1 VACGRSGDG
10 PPPALERDDARVVVE
25 VLNATERRGLARRG
39 TRVLREAGVDVVFYG
54 TADTTVDSTLILIRR
69 GEEALGARVAR
80 ALGAGRVRPGRD
92 TLRRVDV
99 TVLLGPDFRPPPDP
113 RP

>member
-1 VACGRSGDG
+1 M
-10 PPPALERDDARVVVE
+10 VVE

-39 TRVLREAGVDVVFYG
+39 TRLLREGGVDVVFYG
-54 TADTTVDSTLILIRR
+54 TADTTVDSTLVLVRR
-69 GEEALGARVAR
+69 GEERVGARVAR
-80 ALGAGRVRPGRD
+80 ALGVGLVRPAPD